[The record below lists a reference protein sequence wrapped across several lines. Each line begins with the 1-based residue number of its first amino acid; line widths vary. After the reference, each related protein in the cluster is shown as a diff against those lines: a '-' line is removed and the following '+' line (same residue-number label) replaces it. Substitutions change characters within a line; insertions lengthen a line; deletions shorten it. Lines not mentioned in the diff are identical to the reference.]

1 MKVQPRTLLQCAC
14 WLLLSLSLSAC
25 FVRPYKYDLIQGNP
39 ISAESVALV
48 HEGMSEEEV
57 RFVLGTP
64 MLHDIF
70 HINRWDYVYIEKPNH
85 GEETRRH
92 LAIYFENGRVE
103 KITQD
108 PLPEVA

>member
-1 MKVQPRTLLQCAC
+1 MKVQPRTLIQCAC

-25 FVRPYKYDLIQGNP
+25 FVRPYKFDLIQGND
-39 ISAESVALV
+39 ITSESVSLI
-48 HEGMSEEEV
+48 HPGMSEEEV
-57 RFVLGTP
+57 RYLLGTP

-70 HINRWDYVYIEKPNH
+70 HTNRWDYVYLEKPGH
-85 GEETRRH
+85 GEEIRRH

>member
-1 MKVQPRTLLQCAC
+1 MKVQPRTLTQCAC

-25 FVRPYKYDLIQGNP
+25 FVRPYKFDLIQGND
-39 ISAESVALV
+39 ITAESVSLI
-48 HEGMSEEEV
+48 HPGMSEEEV
-57 RFVLGTP
+57 RYVLGTP

-70 HINRWDYVYIEKPNH
+70 HTNRWDYVYLEKPGQ

-92 LAIYFENGRVE
+92 LAIYFEEGRVE
-103 KITQD
+103 RVTQD